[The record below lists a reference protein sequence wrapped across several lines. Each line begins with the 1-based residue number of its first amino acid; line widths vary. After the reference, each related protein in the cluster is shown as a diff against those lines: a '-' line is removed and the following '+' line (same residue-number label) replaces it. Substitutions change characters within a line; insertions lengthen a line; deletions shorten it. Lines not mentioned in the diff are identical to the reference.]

1 MISGGNS
8 QMTANRATPTQ
19 QQKVQ
24 ALNRELE
31 DLQMQ
36 IRAEQS
42 RIGKIHSA
50 AKVLGEAIKLL
61 ASKAGQESE
70 PEKGISV

>member
-1 MISGGNS
+1 
-8 QMTANRATPTQ
+8 MTVNRATPTQ

-42 RIGKIHSA
+42 RIGTIHA
-50 AKVLGEAIKLL
+50 AAMALGQAIKLL
-61 ASKAGQESE
+61 ASEKGQEAE
-70 PEKGISV
+70 PERIST